1 MDTASEAPASV
12 AFGRFRVLPHR
23 RELLADGRP
32 IKLGGRAFDVLMAL
46 IEARGAVIGK
56 DALMARVWSG
66 RIVEENNLQ
75 AQISALRAAFG
86 AERKLIRTVPR
97 RGYQFTG
104 EIRILQANP
113 DESAG
118 AGEAAAE
125 PQSPLPPTNLPEPIS
140 ELIGRDDELREILSL
155 AAAHRLVTLTGPG
168 GIGKTRLGSEVAH
181 RLLPNFVDGVWA
193 IELAPLSDPELV
205 PVAVATAL
213 GLELTSGTAS
223 PLSVARALR
232 SKQLML
238 VLDNCEHVV
247 EAVAQMAE
255 ALLRADP
262 AARVIVTS
270 REPLRAEGEWVYPV
284 PPLAVP
290 AEGSPDSEEPFRYGA
305 IRLFVERARAAAPH
319 FSPEARV
326 AAAIVGICRRLDGI
340 PLAIEL
346 AAARMATLGIEE
358 LAARL
363 DDRFWLLTGGHRTAM
378 PRHQTLRATLDWSYE
393 LLTEPE
399 RVVLRRLAIFPSGFT
414 LPAASAVATDDEIA
428 ASDVVDCVPEIA
440 RDRGRWRRDGPLS
453 VARNDSGLFAREART
468 GWRVR
473 GGGATPCQT
482 LSGSFRRRR
491 GRSRD
496 AANGRMVGR
505 LRLDNRQFARGARLG
520 VFAGRR
526 RLDRRG
532 ADCRRRSIVDSPV
545 AGGRVPIPR
554 GAGACQC
561 GTAGRS
567 RQTP

>member
-1 MDTASEAPASV
+1 MDAASEAPASV

-56 DALMARVWSG
+56 DALMARVWFD

-104 EIRILQANP
+104 EIRILQA
-113 DESAG
+113 DERAG

-125 PQSPLPPTNLPEPIS
+125 PQSALPPTNLPEPIS

-168 GIGKTRLGSEVAH
+168 GIGKTRLGLEVAH
-181 RLLPNFVDGVWA
+181 RLPPNFVDGVWA

-247 EAVAQMAE
+247 EAAAQMAE

-284 PPLAVP
+284 PPLAAP

-346 AAARMATLGIEE
+346 AAARMATLGNRGTCGPARRPV
-358 LAARL
+358 LAPHG
-363 DDRFWLLTGGHRTAM
+363 W
-378 PRHQTLRATLDWSYE
+378 
-393 LLTEPE
+393 
-399 RVVLRRLAIFPSGFT
+399 PSHGN
-414 LPAASAVATDDEIA
+414 AAS
-428 ASDVVDCVPEIA
+428 SDTT
-440 RDRGRWRRDGPLS
+440 S
-453 VARNDSGLFAREART
+453 
-468 GWRVR
+468 
-473 GGGATPCQT
+473 
-482 LSGSFRRRR
+482 
-491 GRSRD
+491 D
-496 AANGRMVGR
+496 A
-505 LRLDNRQFARGARLG
+505 
-520 VFAGRR
+520 
-526 RLDRRG
+526 
-532 ADCRRRSIVDSPV
+532 
-545 AGGRVPIPR
+545 
-554 GAGACQC
+554 
-561 GTAGRS
+561 
-567 RQTP
+567 